1 MATPYGII
9 VTEFSGN
16 RGRKGTVNW
25 SGAEAMGAT
34 LPILW
39 KEYVAQQAELYGVP
53 RSLTITRAKRAESTK
68 QLVAKLDT
76 SVAMFGCLVVS
87 PCGYVAADVAA

>member
-1 MATPYGII
+1 M
-9 VTEFSGN
+9 
-16 RGRKGTVNW
+16 NW

-39 KEYVAQQAELYGVP
+39 KEYVAQQAELYGAR
-53 RSLTITRAKRAESTK
+53 RSLKTTRAERAESTK

-76 SVAMFGCLVVS
+76 SVAMFGCLVVP

>member
-1 MATPYGII
+1 MGTPYGII
-9 VTEFSGN
+9 VTELSGKQ
-16 RGRKGTVNW
+16 GKTKSLNW

-53 RSLTITRAKRAESTK
+53 RSLKITRAKRAESTK

-76 SVAMFGCLVVS
+76 SVAMFGCLVVP

>member
-9 VTEFSGN
+9 ITEFSGKHRN
-16 RGRKGTVNW
+16 KGTVNW
-25 SGAEAMGAT
+25 YGAEAMGAT

-39 KEYVAQQAELYGVP
+39 KDYVNQQAELYGAR
-53 RSLTITRAKRAESTK
+53 RSLKTTRAERAESTK

-76 SVAMFGCLVVS
+76 SVAMFGCLVVP